1 MLYKHALC
9 DITVPLNINHDDSGK
24 FVRTAAGKIFVEPGS
39 DKAKIIEAEIQKHPT
54 ALFFRAKAIKANE
67 PNSNGDYFSVEELVK
82 AYKSFEGVPFFT
94 NHNNQ
99 NVENARGKVIF
110 AEWIPEEESIYTIS
124 FIDRE
129 AFPHICR
136 SIEEEYITG
145 VSMGCSVEYS
155 TCNICGNRAE
165 KTEDYCSHIKERKGR
180 TFSGKARN
188 VVTGEVKEFKNEQ
201 VFEYN
206 YGIKFIEL
214 SAVVDPA
221 CQSCRIEGLIKNDE
235 LLKKV
240 ANLENS
246 VFMVRTAALQ
256 KQAGKQ
262 EVDELNTVLKTLED
276 IAVQLIKN
284 RQQIEVEFASDLVNI
299 LAELQTFVDE
309 LVGAGYGSVQSQ
321 GVPGTA
327 EMPPGV
333 SPEAAPTTGLSP
345 QITETA
351 NPALGGA
358 PVMPPPAP
366 SAGTVSGAPGAPLAG
381 KPKLP
386 ITAPLRP
393 RSEDNM
399 EKMKRA
405 ASTVSNLQNLRDKI
419 ITIGDENMSK
429 RRTVDNKMGSK
440 QIVTKVLSTLWQEKQ
455 DFFEYIN
462 KVPSIQDNENKL
474 SVKKRDDSF
483 IIVAENKDDGSQEMV
498 WTYEDLNDAEK
509 ALIKGSPKDAAQ
521 YFMGT
526 FANNLKTN
534 IKEGDTV
541 MSNQKEAGAKSV
553 NKAPE
558 VITEAQLEQ
567 SGLYHSRTDDEK
579 NVITEKQIAEK
590 RSDSEKNV
598 ITEAQL
604 AEKSNKLN
612 PRTEEKVEVI
622 TEAQLENKDG
632 VSPRKDDAPNVIT
645 QSQLEPNRTG
655 TIPEVIT
662 ERQLDAVDA
671 PWERAAKRDAKLF
684 KSAGE
689 HMNAVVSAIADT
701 AIATGCTPVEACQ
714 IASSLVGSTKDRV
727 ELSKAILSES
737 KDKGIDY
744 TKRLAYWNT
753 KNIKIAT
760 VGQSEIAE
768 SIISGLSKVA
778 ADTTIN
784 PEVIIDALDV
794 VSEGPE
800 GAEAISKKIDEKL
813 AEAAKVTV
821 QASKKDE
828 LRKALKGSV
837 VKTASTEDKKL
848 TREAERAIL
857 EKAISNSE
865 KKADHMIETSFQE
878 LGVNKTDAN
887 FKSALKSFARGALA
901 SQNIKLASITNV
913 TISGDTISI
922 AVQTDEGEES
932 VEIPVGGEAAP
943 AEGETLPE
951 GDLTGENLE
960 STVGGAPT
968 SATSAAAPAGAPVPA
983 PAGAGLPTGYA
994 SNKETMKKEAQV
1006 PAAGGIPGAP
1016 AGGAGG
1022 PGAPEQNIPG
1032 MPPTDQPPVQSLT
1045 TDKPEEVSDEI
1056 PTAGEQQPP
1065 WATCPECG
1073 SSDVEVSE
1081 EDGAIKGGK
1090 CNACGAEYEAL
1101 IEKNIKF
1108 TLIKPTRSVGKDE
1121 TTGAPEAPEVPALP
1135 VAAQTKLNGD
1145 VLKRIASNQEKH
1157 GLVCPACGM
1166 KQCKASKDEIGHT
1179 EFTCPACGTA
1189 VEKDV
1194 IVNINKPDENYLR
1207 VAWDLVPNLE
1217 GCAGC
1222 VESAK
1227 KFASLIK
1234 IEGMIKQ
1241 ASSNNSN
1248 GTTKF
1253 PKANCIEAVAKKYGG
1268 NSVATFGPCKGK
1280 PLADCICATLE
1291 KLGSLTKVRH
1301 LEKLA
1306 SVSMQKDP
1314 MDECVEDQM
1323 KEKKLERK
1331 EAEMACK
1338 CMKKTFATEEDD
1350 NIFIQ
1355 AFTEDILSGKEKIL
1369 TAQDLNTIND
1379 LLVTPEE
1386 EPKVIEEDLDIADMS
1401 IPKETVVPTETAA
1414 PVSEE
1419 KVSIEVP
1426 KEVAQEL
1433 AAAVEQA
1440 VEAIEIEV
1448 ETEPEVGEI
1457 GEAASSDTKSVD
1469 TVPSDVASSGA
1480 ASSDTKSLDIKS
1492 DKTEEKD
1499 MAIANM
1505 QVHKILRI
1513 GEEIVKIAAT
1523 PTKVEHI
1530 EVNVEAKVPRKDQK
1544 LGEEAKAD
1552 SLMNKELK
1560 KPDVPRKDAYMGKEK
1575 EADSLINKELKL
1587 PDVAVNSSYMGVNEQ
1602 SNQKGMPAINNEI
1615 KGTVIAKDDKT
1626 VKEAKKMKE
1635 VDTVEKDVE
1644 AKVPRNESKLGEE
1657 SKADSLIN
1665 EPNKGPDVPRKDAYM
1680 GEESKADSSINKKL
1694 DGPDVPIDNAYMGD
1708 EKNVQKGMPGI
1719 NDEML
1724 KQVKQ
1729 QREVQLERI
1738 AYARRMKA
1746 VEVTAKLLATKRITE
1761 GAYENVIEALS
1772 KFEIDKIASVADNM
1786 YPMRKQASEA
1796 PQGHSVPAIIMESK
1810 EQVVSNPVNDM
1821 AKKLASHFTIGN
1833 KSFDTNLTI
1842 YGEK

>member
-9 DITVPLNINHDDSGK
+9 DITVPLNISHDDSGK

-39 DKAKIIEAEIQKHPT
+39 DKAKVIEAEISKHPT
-54 ALFFRAKAIKANE
+54 ALFFRAKAIKADE
-67 PNSNGDYFSVEELVK
+67 PNSNGDYFSMEELVRAHK
-82 AYKSFEGVPFFT
+82 TFEGVPFFT

-110 AEWIPEEESIYTIS
+110 AEWIPEEQSVYTIS

-188 VVTGEVKEFKNEQ
+188 VVTGEVKEFKNEL

-221 CQSCRIEGLIKNDE
+221 CQSCRIEGLIRNDE
-235 LLKKV
+235 VLKKV
-240 ANLENS
+240 ANIENS
-246 VFMVRTAALQ
+246 VFMIRMAALE

-262 EVDELNTVLKTLED
+262 EVDQLNSVLKTLED

-284 RQQIEVEFASDLVNI
+284 RQQVEVEFASDLVNI
-299 LAELQTFVDE
+299 LSELQTFVDE

-321 GVPGTA
+321 PVPGTG
-327 EMPPGV
+327 ELPPG
-333 SPEAAPTTGLSP
+333 APPAETPTGLSP

-351 NPALGGA
+351 APTPLGGTPA
-358 PVMPPPAP
+358 ATPAP
-366 SAGTVSGAPGAPLAG
+366 AAGTMSGAPGAPLAQ

-386 ITAPLRP
+386 ITAPLKP
-393 RSEDNM
+393 RSEDNV
-399 EKMKRA
+399 ERMKRA
-405 ASTVSNLQNLRDKI
+405 ASVVSNLENLRDKI
-419 ITIGDENMSK
+419 ISIGDENMSK

-483 IIVAENKDDGSQEMV
+483 IVVAENKNDNSQQMV
-498 WTYEDLNDAEK
+498 WMYEDLNDAEK

-521 YFMGT
+521 YFMET

-579 NVITEKQIAEK
+579 NVVTEKQLAEK
-590 RSDSEKNV
+590 RTDNEKNV
-598 ITEAQL
+598 VTEAQL

-622 TEAQLENKDG
+622 TEAQLEAKGG

-655 TIPEVIT
+655 TEPQVIT

-671 PWERAAKRDAKLF
+671 PWERAANRDPKMF

-689 HMNAVVSAIADT
+689 HMGAVVSVIADT
-701 AIATGCTPVEACQ
+701 AIATGCTPCEACQ
-714 IASSLVGSTKDRV
+714 VAASLVGSTKDRV

-737 KDKGIDY
+737 KDKGVDY
-744 TKRLAYWNT
+744 SKRLAYWNK

-760 VGQSEIAE
+760 IGQSEIAA
-768 SIISGLSKVA
+768 SIVSGLSKVA

-784 PEVIIDALDV
+784 PEVIIDAIDV
-794 VSEGPE
+794 VSEGTE
-800 GAEAISKKIDEKL
+800 GAEAVSKKIDEKL

-828 LRKALKGSV
+828 LRKALKSSV
-837 VKTASTEDKKL
+837 SKEEKKI

-857 EKAISNSE
+857 SKAISNSE
-865 KKADHMIETSFQE
+865 KKADHIVETSFKE

-932 VEIPVGGEAAP
+932 VEIPVGGEASP

-951 GDLTGENLE
+951 GDLTGEGLE
-960 STVGGAPT
+960 NTVGSTPAP
-968 SATSAAAPAGAPVPA
+968 APAAATGAPA

-994 SNKETMKKEAQV
+994 SKKETMTKEAQV
-1006 PAAGGIPGAP
+1006 PAGGGIPGSP

-1032 MPPTDQPPVQSLT
+1032 AAPTDQPPVQSLT
-1045 TDKPEEVSDEI
+1045 TDEPEGISDEI

-1065 WATCPECG
+1065 WSICPECG
-1073 SSDVEVSE
+1073 SSDVDISE
-1081 EDGAIKGGK
+1081 EGGAINKGK

-1101 IEKNIKF
+1101 VKKEIEFKI
-1108 TLIKPTRSVGKDE
+1108 TKPTRSVGKDDVS
-1121 TTGAPEAPEVPALP
+1121 GAPEAPEVPALP

-1145 VLKRIASNQEKH
+1145 VLKRIASNQGKH
-1157 GLVCPACGM
+1157 GHVCPACGM
-1166 KQCKASKDEIGHT
+1166 KQCKASKEEAGHT
-1179 EFTCPACGTA
+1179 EFTCPACNTA

-1222 VESAK
+1222 VENAK

-1234 IEGMIKQ
+1234 VEGMIRT
-1241 ASSNNSN
+1241 ASN

-1253 PKANCIEAVAKKYGG
+1253 PKANCLELVAKKYGG

-1280 PLADCICATLE
+1280 PLADCVCATLE
-1291 KLGSLTKVRH
+1291 KLGSLTKARH
-1301 LEKLA
+1301 VVKLA

-1314 MDECVEDQM
+1314 MDQCVEDQM

-1338 CMKKTFATEEDD
+1338 CMKKTFATKEDD

-1355 AFTEDILSGKEKIL
+1355 AFADDIVSGKEKIL
-1369 TAQDLNTIND
+1369 TAQDLDTINN
-1379 LLVTPEE
+1379 LMVTPEP
-1386 EPKVIEEDLDIADMS
+1386 EPEVVEEDLDITDM
-1401 IPKETVVPTETAA
+1401 ITPKETAA

-1419 KVSIEVP
+1419 KVSIELP

-1433 AAAVEQA
+1433 AAAAEQA

-1448 ETEPEVGEI
+1448 ETEPEVGEV
-1457 GEAASSDTKSVD
+1457 AAAPSDDKSADVAPSDTVSDAVPSDTKS
-1469 TVPSDVASSGA
+1469 S
-1480 ASSDTKSLDIKS
+1480 DIKS
-1492 DKTEEKD
+1492 DTTEEKD

-1513 GEEIVKIAAT
+1513 GEEVVKIAAT
-1523 PTKVEHI
+1523 PTKVESI
-1530 EVNVEAKVPRKDQK
+1530 EGNVEAKVPRKDQK

-1587 PDVAVNSSYMGVNEQ
+1587 PDVAVDSSYMGKNEQ

-1615 KGTVIAKDDKT
+1615 KGTVIAQDEKT
-1626 VKEAKKMKE
+1626 VKEAKKMQE

-1644 AKVPRNESKLGEE
+1644 AKVPRAKATIGEE
-1657 SKADSLIN
+1657 GADNIDVKLN
-1665 EPNKGPDVPRKDAYM
+1665 DPKVPRAKATI
-1680 GEESKADSSINKKL
+1680 GEEGADNIDVKM
-1694 DGPDVPIDNAYMGD
+1694 DAPDVPIDNAYMGD
-1708 EKNVQKGMPGI
+1708 EKTVQKDMPGI
-1719 NDEML
+1719 NDKML

-1729 QREVQLERI
+1729 QKEVQLERI
-1738 AYARRMKA
+1738 AYARRMRA

-1772 KFEIDKIASVADNM
+1772 RFEIDKIASVADSM
-1786 YPMRKQASEA
+1786 YPMKKQASEA
-1796 PQGHSVPAIIMESK
+1796 PQGHSVPAIVMESK
-1810 EQVVSNPVNDM
+1810 EQVQENAVDSM
-1821 AKKLASHFTIGN
+1821 TKRIASHFTIGN
-1833 KSFDTNLTI
+1833 KSFDNNLTI